1 MEIKYS
7 RQYQKARIMKGN
19 EMESQRTNR
28 RQFLK
33 KTAFAAAMPA
43 IISSTALGKG
53 DTPPPSERVNLGFI
67 GNGNRGSSL
76 LRSGLQDKQAQVVA
90 VCDCF
95 ESRRQKAIEKIEDA
109 YAKAGRPSNVKG
121 YSDFK
126 ELLGRKDIDGVV
138 IATPDHWHV
147 PIAMYAVGAGK
158 DVYVE
163 KPLGVS
169 VDYGFKL
176 RKLIQDKKAIFQY
189 GTQQRSSYYFRFAC
203 ELARNGYIGKIESID
218 AWCPALGYSPDVAK
232 KWPADTPSK
241 TPPVGFDYQRWL
253 GPAPVS
259 PYNDI
264 RVSNLG
270 AWHIYDYA
278 LGFIAGWG
286 AHPLDI
292 AQWGNN
298 TEETAPISYEGT
310 GKINEGSLF
319 DTLGTW
325 DIKCKYANGVKMRF
339 MDGSTA
345 LPRVKKYHPNPSN
358 HGTAF
363 RGTEGWVS
371 VRRGAIYFS
380 DEKLRKLKL
389 KSTDVHLYESKN
401 QVGNFIDCIKTRK
414 KPVSTI
420 EAAVQSDLISHLS
433 NAAARLNSPVKWDPK
448 TEKVIGDTELA
459 NSLNRKMRAPW
470 KI

>member
-1 MEIKYS
+1 MHIKS
-7 RQYQKARIMKGN
+7 
-19 EMESQRTNR
+19 NR

-33 KTAFAAAMPA
+33 QTAFAAAMPT

-53 DTPPPSERVNLGFI
+53 DTPPPSGRVNLGFI
-67 GNGNRGSSL
+67 GTGNRSRSL
-76 LRSGLQDKQAQVVA
+76 IQAGLQDRNAQIVA

-95 ESRRQKAIEKIEDA
+95 ASKRQRAVKKITEY
-109 YAKAGRPSNVKG
+109 YAKKSIPSDVKE
-121 YSDFK
+121 YTDFRDMLAR
-126 ELLGRKDIDGVV
+126 EDIDGVV

-147 PIAMYAVGAGK
+147 PIAYYAVQAGK

-169 VDYGFKL
+169 VNYGFKL

-189 GTQQRSSYYFRFAC
+189 GTQQRSSSNFRFAC
-203 ELARNGYIGKIESID
+203 ELARSGYIGKVESID
-218 AWCPALGYSPDVAK
+218 AWAPALGYNSDIAK
-232 KWPADTPSK
+232 KWPANIPTK
-241 TPPVGFDYQRWL
+241 TPPAGFDYDRWI
-253 GPAPVS
+253 GPAPMS
-259 PYNDI
+259 PYNDL
-264 RVSNLG
+264 RVTNMGS
-270 AWHIYDYA
+270 WHIYDYA

-310 GKINEGSLF
+310 GKVNEDSLF

-325 DIKCKYANGVKMRF
+325 DIKCEYANGVKMRF
-339 MDGSTA
+339 MDHTTA
-345 LPRVKKYHPNPSN
+345 IPRVKEYHPKARN

-389 KSTDVHLYESKN
+389 KSTDVHLYESKS
-401 QVGNFIDCIKTRK
+401 QMGNFIDCIKTRK
-414 KPVSTI
+414 KSISTI

-433 NAAARLNSPVKWDPK
+433 NAAARLNRPVKWDPK

-459 NSLNRKMRAPW
+459 KSLNRKMRAPW
-470 KI
+470 KV